1 MLKIAEYN
9 TKTGKKIDLKEL
21 EQFGFEKYPRVYVKN
36 NIRINCNLE
45 ENKKI
50 YIDEQTRIISIGIGL
65 FNTDVELETIFD
77 LIEARYVEK
86 VEG

>member
-1 MLKIAEYN
+1 MLK
-9 TKTGKKIDLKEL
+9 LKDNVNLEEL
-21 EQFGFEKYPRVYVKN
+21 EKFGFEKYPRVYVKN

-77 LIEARYVEK
+77 LIKADLVEK
-86 VEG
+86 VEE